1 MGAIS
6 AIAQAILAYDAE
18 AAARLAREAVDDG
31 SDPVIVFDEMSG
43 VMEDLGVRFA
53 AGECFLPELVGAAE
67 AMQAASSVLE
77 DAIKKSGA
85 DRRTLGSVVAGTV
98 HGDIHSIGIQ
108 MVCTLLSAAGFDVRY
123 LGIDVPA
130 EVFVEAAK
138 EAAADIVALSAL
150 LTVTASEQAR
160 VIELLHAAGLKD
172 KVKIMVGGGA
182 ITADFALSIGAD
194 GYEPSAV
201 GAVDLAK
208 RLMEEQERPA
218 AKSA

>member
-1 MGAIS
+1 VGAIS
-6 AIAQAILAYDAE
+6 AIAKAILAYDAE

-67 AMQAASSVLE
+67 AMQG
-77 DAIKKSGA
+77 GA

-208 RLMEEQERPA
+208 RFMEEQERPA